1 MGFHMTSLRFSTLC
15 GLFLLVPALF
25 VPTLACAE
33 ELAPTALNSLSAMPA
48 KAASA
53 KVMDQNGHLLG
64 QVERVQAD
72 QDGKPSALAFR
83 AANSGKRVV
92 ISAAAAS
99 YDGNVVVV
107 DNDQP
112 QIIALIQP
120 QRTAATN

>member
-1 MGFHMTSLRFSTLC
+1 MAPIRLTALS
-15 GLFLLVPALF
+15 GLFLLLLAAPAF
-25 VPTLACAE
+25 AE
-33 ELAPTALNSLSAMPA
+33 ELAPTALNSLSTMPA

-64 QVERVQAD
+64 QVERIQAD

-83 AANSGKRVV
+83 AANSGKTVV

-112 QIIALIQP
+112 QVTALIQP
-120 QRTAATN
+120 QRTATN

>member
-1 MGFHMTSLRFSTLC
+1 MGFYMKTLRFSTLC
-15 GLFLLVPALF
+15 GLFLLVP
-25 VPTLACAE
+25 VLACAGG
-33 ELAPTALNSLSAMPA
+33 LAPTAINSLSAMPA
-48 KAASA
+48 GMASA
-53 KVMDQNGHLLG
+53 KVLDQNGRLLG
-64 QVERVQAD
+64 QVERIQAD

-83 AANSGKRVV
+83 AASGQTVI

-112 QIIALIQP
+112 QVTALIQP

>member
-1 MGFHMTSLRFSTLC
+1 MGFHMTRSRFSTLC
-15 GLFLLVPALF
+15 GLFLIVPAL
-25 VPTLACAE
+25 ACAQ

-64 QVERVQAD
+64 QVERIQAD

-83 AANSGKRVV
+83 AANSGKTVV
-92 ISAAAAS
+92 VSAAGAS

-112 QIIALIQP
+112 QIAALIQP
-120 QRTAATN
+120 QRTAATE